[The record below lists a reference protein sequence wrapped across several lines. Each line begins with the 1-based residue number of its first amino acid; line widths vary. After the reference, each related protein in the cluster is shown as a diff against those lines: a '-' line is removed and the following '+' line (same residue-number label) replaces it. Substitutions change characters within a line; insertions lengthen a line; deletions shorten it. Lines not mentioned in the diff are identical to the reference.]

1 MKKTT
6 FILFLF
12 VALATQQI
20 SAQSAFDKWEALKSF
35 HSVMSQ
41 TYHPMEEGNLE
52 PVKSRSGELM
62 EQANTLATSK
72 IPAEFNTDSMKAS
85 VKKLKKD
92 SKSLHKLVKSKKST
106 DEEIKKS
113 LENLQD
119 AFHQIVGLCR
129 GDDH

>member
-1 MKKTT
+1 MKKIT

-12 VALATQQI
+12 AALATQQI
-20 SAQSAFDKWEALKSF
+20 TAQSAFDKWEELKSF
-35 HSVMSQ
+35 HSIMSQ

-52 PVKSRSGELM
+52 PVKSQSNELV
-62 EQANTLATSK
+62 QSADQLAKSA
-72 IPAEFNTDSMKAS
+72 IPAEFNTASMKAS
-85 VKKLKKD
+85 VKKLKKG

-113 LENLQD
+113 LENLHD
-119 AFHQIVGLCR
+119 VFHEIVGLCK